1 MPVMIIADTHVHLY
15 PFADRHRFF
24 PNAIQ
29 RMQDHAASGD
39 TLVLMFTERFD
50 CHAFNELARGE
61 GPLPPGWTIRGLED
75 DCRLRLANAEG
86 TELVLAAGHQM
97 VSAERVEILGLMMR
111 TKIADGL
118 PAEQTIQR
126 IRDAGGVP
134 VLSWAP
140 GKWLGTRGLI
150 LDRLL
155 EQFGPE
161 QIALGDTSLRPLG
174 WREPF
179 KMKAARGHGFR
190 VLCGSDPLPI
200 AGEESVV
207 GTYASRIHASVDTL
221 RESLLD
227 PGIQVDA
234 IGRRGGPFSVA
245 RRLVQN
251 HRARKRRS

>member
-15 PFADRHRFF
+15 PFADRRRFF
-24 PNAIQ
+24 SSAIQ
-29 RMQDHAASGD
+29 RMKGQATTGE
-39 TLVLMFTERFD
+39 TLVLMLTERFD
-50 CHAFNELARGE
+50 CHAFDELARGE
-61 GPLPPGWTIRGLED
+61 SPLPPGWTSRSLDAE
-75 DCRLRLANAEG
+75 CLLRLANAEG

-97 VSAERVEILGLMMR
+97 VSAERVEVLGLMMR
-111 TKIADGL
+111 TKVADGS
-118 PAEQTIQR
+118 PAEQTVQR

-179 KMKAARGHGFR
+179 KMKAARSHGFR

-207 GTYASRIHASVDTL
+207 GSYASRIHASVDTL

-227 PGIQVDA
+227 PGVQVDA
-234 IGRRGGPFSVA
+234 VGRRGGPFSVA
-245 RRLVQN
+245 RRLAQN